1 MPDWSNTLH
10 LDLHMHTTCSDG
22 AFAPEA
28 VAAQA
33 RRAGLHAIAIT
44 DHDTMAGVERARSA
58 GAEVGLLVIP
68 GTELSVSFDGR
79 DMHLLGYGVAPDD
92 PAVGAVTARMSGL
105 RRERVAVIVERLQ
118 GMGVAITVDDVRAPE
133 GNSSIGRPH
142 IAEAMVRLGVVR
154 HIQEAF
160 SRFLGDGAPAC
171 VPSRGPDVAD
181 AIAAIRSANGVSVW
195 AHPSLEDARH
205 FSRLAAMG
213 LDGAE
218 VLRPSVAP
226 TTSSALEHAA
236 RDAGL
241 VVSGGSDWHGGNPP
255 LGSWYVTH
263 RHVAALLERL
273 AIPLD

>member
-1 MPDWSNTLH
+1 MPDWSNPLH

-44 DHDTMAGVERARSA
+44 DHDTMAGVERARAA

-68 GTELSVSFDGR
+68 GTELSVSFEGR
-79 DMHLLGYGVAPDD
+79 DLHLLAYGVAPDD
-92 PAVGAVTARMSGL
+92 PGIGAVTARMGVL

-118 GMGVAITVDDVRAPE
+118 GMGVAITVADVRAPE
-133 GNSSIGRPH
+133 GNTSIGRPH
-142 IAEAMVRLGVVR
+142 IAEAMVRLGAVR

-181 AIAAIRSANGVSVW
+181 AMAAIKAAGGVSVW
-195 AHPSLEDARH
+195 AHPSLDDARL
-205 FSRLAAMG
+205 FPRLAALG

-218 VLRPSVAP
+218 VLRPNVAP

-273 AIPLD
+273 GVPLD

>member
-1 MPDWSNTLH
+1 MPDWSNPLH

-22 AFAPEA
+22 TLSPEA

-44 DHDTMAGVERARSA
+44 DHDTTAGVERARAA
-58 GAEVGLLVIP
+58 GTEVGLLVIA
-68 GTELSVSFDGR
+68 GTELSVSFEGR
-79 DMHLLGYGVAPDD
+79 DLHLLGYGIAPDD
-92 PAVGAVTARMSGL
+92 PAIGAVTAKMSGL
-105 RRERVAVIVERLQ
+105 RRERVRVIVERLQ
-118 GMGVAITVDDVRAPE
+118 GLGVAISVDDVIAPE
-133 GNSSIGRPH
+133 GNASIGRPH
-142 IAEAMVRLGVVR
+142 VAEAMVRLGAVR

-181 AIAAIRSANGVSVW
+181 AMAAIRSAGGVSVW
-195 AHPSLEDARH
+195 AHPSLEDARL
-205 FSRLAAMG
+205 FPRLAALG

-218 VLRPSVAP
+218 VLRPNVAP
-226 TTSSALEHAA
+226 ITSSALEHAA

-273 AIPLD
+273 GLPLD